1 MAIKVQ
7 KFVIDEAVLDM
18 IGNEFKFDH
27 SKGLAEWLKNS
38 SDAYLRE
45 RVPDDDQFM
54 IIRLTEDSRGQLIRV
69 ECIDFVGMNKKQIDD
84 AFKRF
89 FDPQAAKKGAKDAQI
104 KTLGAMATAESFI
117 CGKCSRPPRQS
128 LSATES

>member
-7 KFVIDEAVLDM
+7 PFVIDVAVLDL

-27 SKGLAEWLKNS
+27 AKGLAEWLKNS

-45 RVPDDDQFM
+45 QVPDVDQV
-54 IIRLTEDSRGQLIRV
+54 IIVRFHENNGQLLRLD
-69 ECIDFVGMNKKQIDD
+69 CIDFVGMRKKQIDD

-89 FDPQAAKKGAKDAQI
+89 FDPKAAKKGAKQADLKA
-104 KTLGAMATAESFI
+104 SSI
-117 CGKCSRPPRQS
+117 CF
-128 LSATES
+128 L